1 MTADEYANKITGKVE
16 FMLLQYIPKPEC
28 ATKQAAHRAL
38 VAEVKQKIAAR
49 LAPEQN
55 GITINITP

>member
-1 MTADEYANKITGKVE
+1 MTADEYANKITARVE

-49 LAPEQN
+49 LSPQSN
-55 GITINITP
+55 GINIEIKV